1 MRIRTIKPEFF
12 LHDALF
18 NAEKESKLPLRL
30 AFAGLWCA
38 ADREGRFKWEPR
50 RLGIQI
56 LPYDG
61 IDFSRV
67 LDALTT
73 RAFVVRYACG
83 TGVYGVIPSFPRHQ
97 VINNRERE
105 SDLPDPAQ
113 CAQNEG
119 IDASVTRGARV
130 GHAGKEEGKGR
141 EQGREGNKEQGEASL
156 PFSSLEFFQ
165 AWKDWTNHRTEI
177 KKPLKPTQIEKQLQ
191 ELQSIGEQRAVA
203 MINHTIAKGW
213 QGLRE
218 PESSV
223 ASAPDHPRCAE
234 FLSVF
239 TECYQAFTSS
249 AYPLGDNDRA
259 ALNRLLIAIPDITT
273 EEFRDNIEGCQR
285 AATHEGKF
293 ANKILTHTGNL
304 AAFCS
309 NWSGIVAYSQTYQ
322 ESKK

>member
-18 NAEKESKLPLRL
+18 NAEKETKLPLRV

-67 LDALTT
+67 LDALVT
-73 RAFVVRYACG
+73 RAFVVRYASG
-83 TGVYGVIPSFPRHQ
+83 TGAFGFIPSFSRHQ

-113 CAQNEG
+113 CAQNQG
-119 IDASVTRGARV
+119 FDASGTRDPRVT
-130 GHAGKEEGKGR
+130 HAGKAEGKGK
-141 EQGREGNKEQGEASL
+141 EGNKEGNKEQGEADGF
-156 PFSSLEFFQ
+156 PFSSPDFLK
-165 AWKDWTNHRTEI
+165 AWEDWQEHRKEI
-177 KKPLKPTQIEKQLQ
+177 KKPLKPTQIEKQLE
-191 ELQSIGEQRAVA
+191 ELQAIGEQRAIA

-218 PESSV
+218 PESNPRSE
-223 ASAPDHPRCAE
+223 ADHPRCAE
-234 FLSVF
+234 FLSV
-239 TECYQAFTSS
+239 CIYV
-249 AYPLGDNDRA
+249 
-259 ALNRLLIAIPDITT
+259 
-273 EEFRDNIEGCQR
+273 QR
-285 AATHEGKF
+285 IST
-293 ANKILTHTGNL
+293 
-304 AAFCS
+304 
-309 NWSGIVAYSQTYQ
+309 WRQ
-322 ESKK
+322 